1 MYIHIYVC
9 VYVYMY
15 VYVCIYIYIYIYIWH
30 PVCFGKNAIYE
41 DFVLINAVNGKDY
54 MESIT
59 DE

>member
-1 MYIHIYVC
+1 MFVC
-9 VYVYMY
+9 MCICMCMY
-15 VYVCIYIYIYIYIWH
+15 VYIYIYIYIWH